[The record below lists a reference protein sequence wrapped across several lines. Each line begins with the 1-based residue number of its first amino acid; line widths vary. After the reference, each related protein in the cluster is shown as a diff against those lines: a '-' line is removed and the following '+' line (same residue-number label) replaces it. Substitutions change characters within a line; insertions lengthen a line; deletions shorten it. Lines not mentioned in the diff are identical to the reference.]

1 MSLIFLR
8 RIVFANC
15 YYNVIYLL
23 QLAPPPFKAPIFCL
37 KKRKRKSCPCERK
50 SLKYLVKDNN
60 LYTNLATFC
69 TKFKPGFENVLVK
82 AAVNLLQGHLG
93 FSCKTPTLSQQ
104 DFHDREVRASH
115 QRSPVFSLLA
125 NKIPTYRPSSRP
137 PCFRSTSSSWG
148 QISAGYADLVVSII
162 AV

>member
-1 MSLIFLR
+1 MTRFCTFDKKFKMSMIFLR
-8 RIVFANC
+8 KILFANC

-69 TKFKPGFENVLVK
+69 TKFIPGFENVLVK

-125 NKIPTYRPSSRP
+125 KKIPT
-137 PCFRSTSSSWG
+137 
-148 QISAGYADLVVSII
+148 
-162 AV
+162 